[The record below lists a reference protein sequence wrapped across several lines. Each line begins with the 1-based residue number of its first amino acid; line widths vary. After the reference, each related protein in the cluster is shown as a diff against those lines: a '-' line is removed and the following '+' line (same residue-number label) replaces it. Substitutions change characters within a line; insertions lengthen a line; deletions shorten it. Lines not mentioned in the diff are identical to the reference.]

1 MSWLSKHGVAYAPKT
16 TVGVAAYSSPP
27 PLTRTR
33 AAAKAEEHNL
43 HERDSDGY
51 LTVHRKSPL
60 EAQRWSSMASGTTA
74 LDLLS
79 VPPGDYHH
87 EGFTTSGP
95 LTHDVQD
102 LSLRTI
108 NAVMLS
114 PDVAFLQRALSPRL
128 LSVSSAPCSAF
139 SFTRRNLADF
149 LDRVRRRPDFYT
161 VHRHNVHEGT
171 TTAEVNEASGKAT
184 VWMSGTIAGSL
195 AEEEAITEREW
206 MSKFEW

>member
-1 MSWLSKHGVAYAPKT
+1 
-16 TVGVAAYSSPP
+16 
-27 PLTRTR
+27 
-33 AAAKAEEHNL
+33 
-43 HERDSDGY
+43 
-51 LTVHRKSPL
+51 
-60 EAQRWSSMASGTTA
+60 MASGTTA

-79 VPPGDYHH
+79 VPRGDYHH

-95 LTHDVQD
+95 LTHDVQG
-102 LSLRTI
+102 LSLRAI
-108 NAVMLS
+108 NAVMLR

-161 VHRHNVHEGT
+161 VHRHNVHEDT
-171 TTAEVNEASGKAT
+171 ITAEVNEASGKAT

-195 AEEEAITEREW
+195 VEGEAITEREW
-206 MSKFEW
+206 TSKFEWRWWGSMAEGKVGNSNEGRWVCIRLTRVSGSASLLGSTLPPPS